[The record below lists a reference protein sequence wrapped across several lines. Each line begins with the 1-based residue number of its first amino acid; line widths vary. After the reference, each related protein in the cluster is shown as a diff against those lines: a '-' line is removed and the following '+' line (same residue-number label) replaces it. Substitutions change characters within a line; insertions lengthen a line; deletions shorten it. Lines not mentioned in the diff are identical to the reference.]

1 MIVTI
6 DELDVS
12 FNMQVGKKG
21 QLGPIKAWVC
31 ASRSKQ
37 MVLDF
42 FYDRGI
48 VFTNYAPKANTVSIA
63 YIMESLGSFLKIFCM
78 KRPIMVS
85 QD

>member
-1 MIVTI
+1 
-6 DELDVS
+6 
-12 FNMQVGKKG
+12 
-21 QLGPIKAWVC
+21 
-31 ASRSKQ
+31 

-48 VFTNYAPKANTVSIA
+48 FFTNYAPRANTVNIA
-63 YIMESLGSFLKIFCM
+63 YIMEALASFLKVFCM

>member
-6 DELDVS
+6 DELDVF
-12 FNMQVGKKG
+12 FNMQVRKKG
-21 QLGPIKAWVC
+21 QLGPIKAWVLAC
-31 ASRSKQ
+31 RSKQ

-48 VFTNYAPKANTVSIA
+48 VFTNYAPRANTVNIA
-63 YIMESLGSFLKIFCM
+63 YIKESLASFLKIFCM